1 MWLLWF
7 SFWWINSTLIKRSY
21 WKCQNYQWNLKNVSV
36 TNLVKFE
43 CKKCDSNFDY
53 HHHLEKHIATV
64 HEEKKPFKFEN
75 CNFNVSQKGCACVFN
90 LNKFECKICDSN
102 FDYVNQMEKHFATV
116 HGGKKPFKCEICN
129 HNVSQKGNVSVNYHH
144 HLEKHIV
151 VVHEEKKPFKCE
163 ICEYKCSEKGSLKH
177 HVASVHEGKKQF

>member
-1 MWLLWF
+1 M
-7 SFWWINSTLIKRSY
+7 
-21 WKCQNYQWNLKNVSV
+21 
-36 TNLVKFE
+36 
-43 CKKCDSNFDY
+43 
-53 HHHLEKHIATV
+53 EKHIATV

-163 ICEYKCSEKGSLKH
+163 NCNNNVLQKGSACITDIVKFECKKCDSKSNHANQLEKQI
-177 HVASVHEGKKQF
+177 ATVHEEKKSFKCEKQFVQSLTRLKTGL